1 MRKKEVNGSSCII
14 PTFHISILPFK
25 YIFSSFIQADSDSTL
40 AAQILILEEQ
50 KKEVSQRQKNVGI
63 SFRTL
68 WVSTLS
74 SLFLSF
80 FSLMRNGPES
90 TGP

>member
-50 KKEVSQRQKNVGI
+50 KKEVS
-63 SFRTL
+63 TL
-68 WVSTLS
+68 TTSEKML
-74 SLFLSF
+74 
-80 FSLMRNGPES
+80 G
-90 TGP
+90 